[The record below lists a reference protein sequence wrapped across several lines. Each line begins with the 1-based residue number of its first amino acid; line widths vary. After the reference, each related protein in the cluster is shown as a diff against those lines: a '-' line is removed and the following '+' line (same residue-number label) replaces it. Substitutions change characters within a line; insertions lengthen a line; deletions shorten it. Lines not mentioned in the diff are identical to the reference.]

1 MFFKSKNQKR
11 REEAAKCMAELA
23 QAASSGAAIG
33 RLGVISMVECTPA
46 QEQFRK
52 SVESEVQRRL
62 DYQKAFDAHA
72 AAPAYNI
79 ASSYDVTK
87 NEDTYHLQV
96 KEFSHGWNGAHTY
109 YRTIYSSTDKAGT
122 EARLRRLTPKV
133 KKAA

>member
-11 REEAAKCMAELA
+11 REEAAKCMAVA
-23 QAASSGAAIG
+23 GAAYVG
-33 RLGVISMVECTPA
+33 NLGSISMVECTPE
-46 QEQFRK
+46 QEAFRK
-52 SVESEVQRRL
+52 NVDREVERRL
-62 DYQKAFDAHA
+62 ELKKAEDAHA
-72 AAPAYNI
+72 AAPAYKI

-96 KEFSHGWNGAHTY
+96 KEWGHGWGVLQTY

-122 EARLRRLTPKV
+122 EARMRRLQPKV